1 MPDPVD
7 LATDHIEREAA
18 AREELRRAR
27 QAAGPAPV
35 YIDGQPTCA
44 ECGNDLPAARA
55 AAGRGRCVECQD
67 HHERNG
73 GA

>member
-7 LATDHIEREAA
+7 HATDHIEREAA

-27 QAAGPAPV
+27 QDAGPAPV
-35 YIDGQPTCA
+35 YVDGQPTCA
-44 ECGNDLPAARA
+44 ECGNDLPEARA
-55 AAGRGRCVECQD
+55 TAGRGRCVECQS
-67 HHERNG
+67 HFEQNG